1 MKQPVFILISEFLTS
16 LINNLKRFFNAV
28 TIWVTDLSWMKF
40 FLFAIV
46 VMVVG
51 AITESLISTQEQKIV
66 ISKSASTP
74 GGKRITNR
82 DTQIEINDSGINI
95 RKNKKLPEFTP
106 PAPPAPPSMA
116 ALPND
121 LKTASE
127 ALAQAS
133 KSMKEAKK
141 SAQDAADDASST
153 KHGTTPR
160 DDEINVRLP
169 PGVSED
175 ISNAIDEAVADASE
189 QEVTSYRKE
198 KTDWLMSLIMISL
211 VSLFGIKALMGGKRR
226 AEILAEAAKEDAE
239 KQALHRQVAEA
250 KMQMM
255 QAQIEPHFLFNTLA
269 SVEHL
274 IETDPPR
281 ASAMQRSLIQYLRAV
296 IPQVRENTSNTNLG
310 REVAIVKEYL
320 TLLKMRMEERLEFSI
335 SIPEGLN
342 SATFPTMMLQTL
354 VENSIKHGLEPKA
367 EGGQVSITAEVA
379 HNKLRVCVS
388 DNGLGFG
395 AVPSNGTGLG
405 LQNIRERLA
414 LFYQGNC
421 QFIITPNH
429 PSGVAVTIEIPY
441 QVAKV

>member
-1 MKQPVFILISEFLTS
+1 MLVLSAILI
-16 LINNLKRFFNAV
+16 
-28 TIWVTDLSWMKF
+28 
-40 FLFAIV
+40 
-46 VMVVG
+46 
-51 AITESLISTQEQKIV
+51 
-66 ISKSASTP
+66 KS
-74 GGKRITNR
+74 
-82 DTQIEINDSGINI
+82 
-95 RKNKKLPEFTP
+95 
-106 PAPPAPPSMA
+106 
-116 ALPND
+116 
-121 LKTASE
+121 
-127 ALAQAS
+127 
-133 KSMKEAKK
+133 
-141 SAQDAADDASST
+141 
-153 KHGTTPR
+153 
-160 DDEINVRLP
+160 
-169 PGVSED
+169 
-175 ISNAIDEAVADASE
+175 VA
-189 QEVTSYRKE
+189 
-198 KTDWLMSLIMISL
+198 
-211 VSLFGIKALMGGKRR
+211 GGKRR
-226 AEILAEAAKEDAE
+226 AEIAATEAVTRADVESLERRLLEA
-239 KQALHRQVAEA
+239 QMAAL
-250 KMQMM
+250 

-379 HNKLRVCVS
+379 NNKLRVCVS

>member
-1 MKQPVFILISEFLTS
+1 MELNQRIFIQLNEFFSSLIS
-16 LINNLKRFFNAV
+16 NLKRFFNAV

-46 VMVVG
+46 LMVIG
-51 AITESLISTQEQKIV
+51 AITQDMISKKDQKII
-66 ISKSASTP
+66 ISKSANTP
-74 GGKRITNR
+74 SGKVITNR
-82 DTQIEINDSGINI
+82 NTEIEINDSGINI
-95 RKNKKLPEFTP
+95 KKNKKLPDAKAAP
-106 PAPPAPPSMA
+106 SAPPAPP
-116 ALPND
+116 LPPGAVKAPD
-121 LKTASE
+121 SGTA
-127 ALAQAS
+127 
-133 KSMKEAKK
+133 
-141 SAQDAADDASST
+141 DASASSE
-153 KHGTTPR
+153 HASIPS

-226 AEILAEAAKEDAE
+226 AEILAEAAQEDAE

-320 TLLKMRMEERLEFSI
+320 TLLQMRMEERLEYSI
-335 SIPEGLN
+335 TIPEGLS

-367 EGGQVSITAEVA
+367 EGGKISINAEVA
-379 HNKLRVCVS
+379 HSKLRVCVS

-414 LFYQGNC
+414 LFYQGNY
-421 QFIITPNH
+421 QFIITPNN
-429 PSGVAVTIEIPY
+429 PGVAVTIEIPY
-441 QVAKV
+441 QVAKA